1 MTTPSDPA
9 LKTKDAAAYLACST
23 ETVRRAIAR
32 GHLTAERYGRVLRIR
47 QSELD
52 RFVAANRTT
61 GADQLAPRRR
71 RHGRPIPA

>member
-32 GHLTAERYGRVLRIR
+32 GHLTAERYGRVLLIR

-61 GADQLAPRRR
+61 GPDQLARRR
-71 RHGRPIPA
+71 RRTPRRLTA